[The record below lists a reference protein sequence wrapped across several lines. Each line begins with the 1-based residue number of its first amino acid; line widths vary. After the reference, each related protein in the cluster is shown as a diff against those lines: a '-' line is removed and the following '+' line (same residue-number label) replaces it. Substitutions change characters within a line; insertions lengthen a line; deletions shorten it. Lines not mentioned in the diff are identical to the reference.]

1 MLIIRYL
8 FKYNILSYYDTMRI
22 PPNNFP
28 NLSIN
33 ATFCFKR
40 YDKYI
45 LAWYHELLTRNI
57 LCAFNVTRKC
67 HSLINI
73 DEMPN
78 LS

>member
-1 MLIIRYL
+1 MIRYH
-8 FKYNILSYYDTMRI
+8 FQYYNLSFNTTMQI
-22 PPNNFP
+22 STDNFRK
-28 NLSIN
+28 LSIN
-33 ATFCFKR
+33 ATFCFER

-45 LAWYHELLTRNI
+45 LAWYHELLTRYI
-57 LCAFNVTRKC
+57 LCAANVTRKC